1 MAKRIVSADTIA
13 DEIYTR
19 FGSFGLREKWHNYV
33 HSVTDES
40 KADTVTEYIINCEPE
55 LAEWLEELIPYIPY
69 ISVID
74 EVIKEYFSDDFYR
87 EDVAG

>member
-13 DEIYTR
+13 DEIYAK
-19 FGSFGLREKWHNYV
+19 FDSFGLRQKWQNYV

-40 KADTVTEYIINCEPE
+40 KADTVTEYIMNFEPE

-69 ISVID
+69 TSVID
-74 EVIKEYFSDDFYR
+74 EVIEEYFSDDFFR
-87 EDVAG
+87 EDIAD